1 MADNNYFWGSKN
13 SEPKRKYTF
22 QLHIKGIPPFTC
34 KTVDKPSWE
43 LGEAT
48 VSYLNHDF
56 KYPGRIK
63 WNDINCTFYDPQNPD
78 VTKAL
83 FGILQAA
90 GYFYPSDPAQLQT
103 VSKRRAV
110 DATGDI
116 RIDQLNHEG
125 KTIETWVLKNAWF
138 KMNKYG
144 TYDYTSDEAMEV
156 EATITYDWAQLEG
169 GPLTIPA
176 PNVPKL

>member
-22 QLHIKGIPPFTC
+22 QLYITGIPPFTC
-34 KTVDKPSWE
+34 KSVDKPAWE

-63 WNDINCTFYDPQNPD
+63 WTDINCVFYDPQNPD
-78 VTKAL
+78 TTKAL
-83 FGILQAA
+83 FTILQKA

-103 VSKRRAV
+103 VSKKRAV

-116 RIDQLNHEG
+116 RISQLNHEG
-125 KTIETWVLKNAWF
+125 KIIETWVLKNAWF
-138 KMNKYG
+138 KSNKYG
-144 TYDYTSDEAMEV
+144 SFDYTSDEAMEV
-156 EATITYDWAQLEG
+156 EATLTYDWAQLEG
-169 GPLTIPA
+169 STQTIPGMS
-176 PNVPKL
+176 VPKL

>member
-144 TYDYTSDEAMEV
+144 TYDYTSDEAMEI
-156 EATITYDWAQLEG
+156 ETTITYDWAQLEG

-176 PNVPKL
+176 PIVPKL